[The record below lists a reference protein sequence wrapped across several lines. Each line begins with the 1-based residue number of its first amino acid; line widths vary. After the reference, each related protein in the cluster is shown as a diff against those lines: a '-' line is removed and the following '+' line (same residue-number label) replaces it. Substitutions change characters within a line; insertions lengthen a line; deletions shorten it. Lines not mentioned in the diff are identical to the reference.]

1 MTDDERRGRA
11 AQARRLLEDPLL
23 RAVLLELEQEST
35 ERSIAATTVEEREA
49 QRADVHALRRLAG
62 RLAARASDMEVRP
75 AAGEA
80 RQVPPAALRRGVA

>member
-1 MTDDERRGRA
+1 
-11 AQARRLLEDPLL
+11 
-23 RAVLLELEQEST
+23 
-35 ERSIAATTVEEREA
+35 
-49 QRADVHALRRLAG
+49 VHALRRLAG